1 MPAVKTVVHCTYNGN
16 GDITFFFPNAHL
28 LSDER
33 EVFNVS
39 NYRMAHNFN
48 KCKFETRNLNF
59 DEVFKYISLLMQHG
73 FVAEGHGGP
82 LKLEVGAVY
91 FWSRPFDVQAT
102 VRQMIRY

>member
-28 LSDER
+28 LADER
-33 EVFNVS
+33 KVFNVS
-39 NYRMAHNFN
+39 NSRIAPNYN
-48 KCKFETRNLNF
+48 KCTFETRNLYF
-59 DEVFKYISLLMQHG
+59 SEVFTYISLLMQHG

-91 FWSRPFDVQAT
+91 FWSRPYAQAT
-102 VRQMIRY
+102 AHQRVRE